1 MKILKNLDEYILV
14 TILGISTSVIFL
26 QVIMRYVFSNSLSWS
41 EELARYLFVWQTWL
55 ATGYAVKRRRHL
67 RITTLVDKTSGRKR
81 LLIEMIV
88 LAIWFAFTVFL
99 CIHSARLCTMIYG
112 QGQVSTAMR
121 IPMWIPYMGV
131 PVGTAYLAIQLV
143 CESIR
148 FYREFKPAG
157 A

>member
-99 CIHSARLCTMIYG
+99 CVYSARLCTMIYG